1 LKVKTSFPDAFRM
14 PVELTN
20 QNVLIIGAS
29 SGIGREITRLFAREG
44 ARIIAAARRL
54 DRLQA
59 LRNELIE
66 RAESIEIFEAD
77 ASRLE
82 DMERLGREALG
93 KLHNL
98 DILVYCAGTN
108 TPDRTLTRL
117 RPQIWNSLV
126 EVNLSGAYYI
136 TQAIL
141 PFMRDAKSGHLIYI
155 SSISGLLPDVSGAA
169 YQAAKRGLVGFAH
182 AVRVE
187 EKENGIRTSVV
198 CPGLVDT
205 ELIDKRPVKPSA
217 EILSKALKPVDVA
230 ELVLAVAKMP
240 AHVVIPE
247 VQILPTYL

>member
-1 LKVKTSFPDAFRM
+1 M
-14 PVELTN
+14 PVRLTN
-20 QNVLIIGAS
+20 QNVLIVGAS
-29 SGIGREITRLFAREG
+29 SGIGREIARLFAHEG

-54 DRLQA
+54 ERLQA
-59 LRNELIE
+59 LRDELIE
-66 RAESIEIFEAD
+66 EGKSIEIFEAD

-82 DMERLGREALG
+82 DMERLGREALS
-93 KLHNL
+93 KLRTL
-98 DILVYCAGTN
+98 DILVYSAGTN
-108 TPDRTLTRL
+108 TPDRSLTRL
-117 RPQIWNSLV
+117 KPQIWNSLV

-136 TQAIL
+136 TQAVL
-141 PFMRDAKSGHLIYI
+141 PSMRDAKAGHLIYI

-182 AVRVE
+182 AIRVE

-217 EILSKALKPVDVA
+217 ETLSRALKPVDVA
-230 ELVLAVAKMP
+230 DLVLAIAKMP
-240 AHVVIPE
+240 PHVVIPQ

>member
-1 LKVKTSFPDAFRM
+1 V
-14 PVELTN
+14 V
-20 QNVLIIGAS
+20 VGAS
-29 SGIGREITRLFAREG
+29 SGIGREITRQFAHEG

-54 DRLQA
+54 ERLRA
-59 LRNELIE
+59 LRDELKE
-66 RAESIEIFEAD
+66 QGESIEIFEAD

-82 DMERLGREALG
+82 DMERLGREALS
-93 KLHNL
+93 KLQTL
-98 DILVYCAGTN
+98 DILVYSAGDN
-108 TPDRTLTRL
+108 TPDRSLKRL
-117 RPQIWNSLV
+117 KPKIWNSLV

-136 TQAIL
+136 TQAVL
-141 PFMRDAKSGHLIYI
+141 PSMRDAKAGHLIYI

-182 AVRVE
+182 AIRVE

-217 EILSKALKPVDVA
+217 ETLSRALKPVDVA
-230 ELVLAVAKMP
+230 DLVLAIAKMP
-240 AHVVIPE
+240 PHVVIPE